1 MKTSFDTLVQDIFGF
16 DPWSTTPE
24 WTTSRIVTFP
34 ERTVSSK
41 MISNKVKN
49 DICSSSYPPSNI
61 EILEDKSLF
70 ISLAVPGMKKEMF
83 DVEFVDDYLK
93 VSLKEDEKAEEKTEE
108 KEDTDKSAPKSVY
121 LQRGIK
127 EFKSSIKFYVDPM
140 KFDASKI
147 TAKYEDGILSF
158 LIKKSERVVENG
170 KIDIL

>member
-70 ISLAVPGMKKEMF
+70 ISLAVPGMKKDMF

-93 VSLKEDEKAEEKTEE
+93 VSLKEDEKVEEKTEE
-108 KEDTDKSAPKSVY
+108 KEDTDKSVPKSVY

>member
-34 ERTVSSK
+34 ERT
-41 MISNKVKN
+41 ISNKVKN
-49 DICSSSYPPSNI
+49 DICSASYPPSNI
-61 EILEDKSLF
+61 EVLDDKSLF
-70 ISLAVPGMKKEMF
+70 ISIAVPGMKKEMF
-83 DVEFVDDYLK
+83 DVEFIDDYLK
-93 VSLKEDEKAEEKTEE
+93 VSLKKEEEKAETEDEEKT
-108 KEDTDKSAPKSVY
+108 APKSVY
-121 LQRGIK
+121 LQKGIK
-127 EFKSSIKFYVDPM
+127 DFKSTIKFYVDPM

-158 LIKKSERVVENG
+158 LIKKSERVAENG

>member
-34 ERTVSSK
+34 ERT
-41 MISNKVKN
+41 ISNKVKN
-49 DICSSSYPPSNI
+49 DICSASYPPSNI
-61 EILEDKSLF
+61 EVLDDKSLF
-70 ISLAVPGMKKEMF
+70 ISIAVPGMKKEMF
-83 DVEFVDDYLK
+83 DVEFIDDYLK
-93 VSLKEDEKAEEKTEE
+93 VSLKKEEKAKKEDEEKT
-108 KEDTDKSAPKSVY
+108 APKSVY
-121 LQRGIK
+121 LQKGIK
-127 EFKSSIKFYVDPM
+127 DFKSTIKFYVDPM

-158 LIKKSERVVENG
+158 LIKKSERVAENG

>member
-34 ERTVSSK
+34 TERT
-41 MISNKVKN
+41 ISNKVKN

-61 EILEDKSLF
+61 EVLEDKSLF

-83 DVEFVDDYLK
+83 DVEFIDDYLK
-93 VSLKEDEKAEEKTEE
+93 VSLKAEDKTEENTEE
-108 KEDTDKSAPKSVY
+108 KEDADKSAPKSVY

-158 LIKKSERVVENG
+158 LIKKSERVAENG

>member
-34 ERTVSSK
+34 ERT
-41 MISNKVKN
+41 ISNKVKN
-49 DICSSSYPPSNI
+49 DICSASYPPSNI
-61 EILEDKSLF
+61 EVLDDKSLF
-70 ISLAVPGMKKEMF
+70 ISIAVPGMKKEMF
-83 DVEFVDDYLK
+83 DVEFIDDYLK
-93 VSLKEDEKAEEKTEE
+93 VSLKKEEEKTE
-108 KEDTDKSAPKSVY
+108 KEDEEKTAPKSVY
-121 LQRGIK
+121 LQKGIK
-127 EFKSSIKFYVDPM
+127 DFKSTIKFYVDPM

-158 LIKKSERVVENG
+158 LIKKSERVAENG

>member
-16 DPWSTTPE
+16 DPWSTTPGISTPK
-24 WTTSRIVTFP
+24 WTASSIVTFP
-34 ERTVSSK
+34 ERT
-41 MISNKVKN
+41 ISNKVKN

-61 EILEDKSLF
+61 EVLEDKSLF

-83 DVEFVDDYLK
+83 DVEFIDDYLK
-93 VSLKEDEKAEEKTEE
+93 VSLKAEDKTEENTEE
-108 KEDTDKSAPKSVY
+108 KEDADKSAPKSVY

-158 LIKKSERVVENG
+158 LIKKSERVAENG